1 MILSQ
6 PEFLPNYGSASAK
19 LPAVAV
25 GPGFVELTVLKQ
37 EQVFFLKRKNILE
50 LEIPRSRQQAGFL
63 AYYIGG
69 LGPRIPFS
77 VSWCLCLTGLPWCFE
92 CALYNELVVAVKS
105 IGIVYVVLL
114 KMIVVQLTTLKK
126 EFVMSDDA
134 KDIQGVDGFWPPFF
148 TLDSVRSIPKFIN
161 SPLIDRLP
169 Q

>member
-1 MILSQ
+1 M
-6 PEFLPNYGSASAK
+6 
-19 LPAVAV
+19 
-25 GPGFVELTVLKQ
+25 
-37 EQVFFLKRKNILE
+37 
-50 LEIPRSRQQAGFL
+50 
-63 AYYIGG
+63 
-69 LGPRIPFS
+69 
-77 VSWCLCLTGLPWCFE
+77 
-92 CALYNELVVAVKS
+92 VAVKS